1 MAPAVNGT
9 VIDTKTRKPVEAV
22 EVVRVP
28 RVGES
33 ARVAMTGEDGSFHV
47 DAFGGAV
54 FSLPIGDPGY
64 LGFYALRK
72 EGYVDGRIDY
82 GVINTLRRVR
92 PS

>member
-1 MAPAVNGT
+1 
-9 VIDTKTRKPVEAV
+9 
-22 EVVRVP
+22 
-28 RVGES
+28 
-33 ARVAMTGEDGSFHV
+33 MTGEDGSFHV